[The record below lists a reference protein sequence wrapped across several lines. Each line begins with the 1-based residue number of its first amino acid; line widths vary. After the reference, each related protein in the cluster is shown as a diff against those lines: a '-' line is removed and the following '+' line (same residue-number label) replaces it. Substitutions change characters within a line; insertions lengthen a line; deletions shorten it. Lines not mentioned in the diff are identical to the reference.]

1 MLQFRGA
8 SAPPGSPD
16 LAPDADWASVREQ
29 RSSSNTLNRVPWG
42 QPRCSGGAGIP
53 ARGPGRLPLEN
64 DDSGSVS
71 GHLAQLAWSPPR
83 RPPGGGI
90 PEASPHHDSITFW
103 RSRNNRS
110 THLAARLRLGWHGGP
125 ALALGPSVLVH
136 ADLCGR
142 APRRVPAIPWDPPS
156 CTPASPVRAGQAWAA
171 AEAPPTVAPQIL

>member
-1 MLQFRGA
+1 MGIKFENVRFLGSEPASFCGGGWVRG
-8 SAPPGSPD
+8 
-16 LAPDADWASVREQ
+16 W
-29 RSSSNTLNRVPWG
+29 RV
-42 QPRCSGGAGIP
+42 
-53 ARGPGRLPLEN
+53 
-64 DDSGSVS
+64 
-71 GHLAQLAWSPPR
+71 R

-90 PEASPHHDSITFW
+90 LEASPHHDSITFW